1 MLLLNLQLFRYL
13 KIFKFFQ
20 SFIRQ
25 FLEIVKSTAQ
35 IASMLGFVIITQA
48 VLLYILD
55 ENSYKPVYRGNGIAG
70 FIKSLLDSYA
80 LAVGDFEPV

>member
-55 ENSYKPVYRGNGIAG
+55 ENSHEPVYRDNGIAG